1 MNFQVLSINQV
12 SKKFTQLFIFDQ
24 TSYDFSSDCSYALM
38 GPSGIGKSTMMA
50 MMAGIDHPT
59 HGTIAL
65 NGVVISHQTFERRIA
80 LLQNQIGIV
89 FQQPC
94 LIAELTVL
102 ENVMLKCII
111 QETITEQFKIH
122 ALNLLLQV
130 GLIDKAFSFPH
141 TLSGGQQQKIAIL
154 RAIFYA
160 PKFLL
165 VDEPTANL
173 DKKSAEQIIALLLEY
188 QKRYTM
194 GLIMSTHDSFVAK
207 QCDRVL
213 QIENQKLVELVRMPV
228 KML

>member
-1 MNFQVLSINQV
+1 MNFQVLSVNQV
-12 SKKFTQLFIFDQ
+12 SKKFTQLFIFDH
-24 TSYDFSSDCSYALM
+24 TTYNFESNHSYALM

-59 HGTIAL
+59 HGTIQL
-65 NGVVISHQTFERRIA
+65 NGIVISHQTFAQRIA

-102 ENVMLKCII
+102 ENVMLKCVI

-122 ALNLLLQV
+122 ALNLLSQV
-130 GLIDKAFSFPH
+130 GLEDKAFCFPH

-154 RAIFYA
+154 RAIFYV

-173 DKKSAEQIIALLLEY
+173 DRQSAEQIIALLLKY
-188 QKRYTM
+188 QKKYAM
-194 GLIMSTHDSFVAK
+194 GLIMSTHDIFVAK
-207 QCDRVL
+207 QCDKVL
-213 QIENQKLVELVRMPV
+213 HIEHQKLVEL
-228 KML
+228 KS